1 MNIYNKKTSS
11 IVNKNKAALNFESI
25 LKKISLSFSLS
36 DERTLIFYIQIIF
49 GELLQD
55 LCEGNPFMTPA
66 VILKLH
72 LHGEREREKTLL
84 LYFIYRLLYIRKKP
98 SNETVHIRSQASSKI
113 IGALF
118 FVL

>member
-25 LKKISLSFSLS
+25 LKKSSLSFSLS

-72 LHGEREREKTLL
+72 LHGERERKNTSP
-84 LYFIYRLLYIRKKP
+84 LLYIQTAIYQK
-98 SNETVHIRSQASSKI
+98 ET
-113 IGALF
+113 
-118 FVL
+118 